1 MEKLDL
7 YSEPESPPPA
17 AAATAEPS
25 IIFKTRVARLPRLL
39 RAADLVAEEPDE
51 GATLLKRGMPRPPR
65 LVVTAVDTPR
75 KYFKSRGGSSSTT
88 AAAAADVANA
98 AASAGTASSTP
109 GPRSLRKAA
118 AGSGNSSRAV
128 TTAASVEEAAIS
140 IYTDENSAAVGDAAM
155 TPQADRSSG
164 RALGKGTA
172 ARSSRSTRKKNPEAA
187 TNPGTRN
194 FTFLGYSNNF
204 FG

>member
-7 YSEPESPPPA
+7 YSEPESPPA
-17 AAATAEPS
+17 AIAAVAEPS

-39 RAADLVAEEPDE
+39 RAADLVAEEQDE
-51 GATLLKRGMPRPPR
+51 GATTIVKRGMPR

-75 KYFKSRGGSSSTT
+75 KYFKSRGGSSTT

-98 AASAGTASSTP
+98 AASTGTASSTP

-118 AGSGNSSRAV
+118 AVSGRAV
-128 TTAASVEEAAIS
+128 TTAASAEEAAIS
-140 IYTDENSAAVGDAAM
+140 IYTDENSAAVGDAVM

-172 ARSSRSTRKKNPEAA
+172 TRSSRSTRKKNPEAA
-187 TNPGTRN
+187 TNTGTRN
-194 FTFLGYSNNF
+194 FTFLGYSNHF
-204 FG
+204 LC

>member
-7 YSEPESPPPA
+7 YSEPESPPA
-17 AAATAEPS
+17 AAAAAEPT

-39 RAADLVAEEPDE
+39 RAADLVTEEQDE
-51 GATLLKRGMPRPPR
+51 GATTIVKRGMPR

-75 KYFKSRGGSSSTT
+75 KYFKSRGGSSTT

-98 AASAGTASSTP
+98 AASTGTASSTP

-118 AGSGNSSRAV
+118 AGNSGRAV
-128 TTAASVEEAAIS
+128 TTAASADEAAIS
-140 IYTDENSAAVGDAAM
+140 IYTDENSASVGDAVM

-187 TNPGTRN
+187 TNSGTRN
-194 FTFLGYSNNF
+194 FKF
-204 FG
+204 F

>member
-7 YSEPESPPPA
+7 YSEPESPPAA
-17 AAATAEPS
+17 AAATVEP

-39 RAADLVAEEPDE
+39 RAADLVAEEQDE
-51 GATLLKRGMPRPPR
+51 GATTTILKRGMPR

-75 KYFKSRGGSSSTT
+75 KYFKSRGGSSTT

-98 AASAGTASSTP
+98 AASTGTASSTP

-118 AGSGNSSRAV
+118 AAGSGNISSRAV
-128 TTAASVEEAAIS
+128 TTAASAAEEAAIS
-140 IYTDENSAAVGDAAM
+140 IYTDENSAAVGDAVM

-164 RALGKGTA
+164 RARGTGTA

-187 TNPGTRN
+187 TNAGTRI
-194 FTFLGYSNNF
+194 FLIF
-204 FG
+204 RLL